1 MAVIVDPT
9 KCIGCGACVAEC
21 PVEAL
26 DLIDDLAVVDPEK
39 CENLGEC
46 VIICPVDALSL
57 PDLPVGDKEEQFAEN
72 GTAFKLNEPLPET
85 VKDYAAGGEQKT
97 TPAPDGSQTDED
109 VWSDVW
115 IIVEYNMG
123 KVAPVSWELLGEGRK
138 LADAVGCG
146 LSAVITGYQV
156 DSVIPQAFAYG
167 AEKVYTIDHSLL
179 QDYRTEPYMEAITS
193 LVTKYRPEIILMGAT
208 SMGRDVFPAVATKLQ
223 TGLTADCT
231 VLGIDPESNILLQT
245 RPAFGGNIM
254 ATILCR
260 TRRPQM
266 ATVRPRV
273 MKMPEKVSG
282 REGEVI
288 REEFN
293 FNETD
298 FHSKVIEFIP
308 SDAGN
313 AFLDK
318 AEIIVAVGLG
328 IGAQRNMTIAQDLAD
343 VLGATLAGTR
353 GAVEAGWL
361 THEQQVGQSGV
372 TVRPKVY
379 IAIGISGA
387 IQHLV
392 GMETSDFIIAIN
404 NDPEAAILKVANFGI
419 VGDFFQIVPELTAE
433 FKKHLENGVIN

>member
-1 MAVIVDPT
+1 MALIIEKS
-9 KCIGCGACVAEC
+9 KCIGCGACVVEC

-26 DLIDDLAVVDPEK
+26 DLVDGLAVVDSAK
-39 CENLGEC
+39 CIDCGKC
-46 VIICPVDALSL
+46 VSICPGDALSL
-57 PDLPVGDKEEQFAEN
+57 PDKPAKRNEKRDPAAGSKLDLKGD
-72 GTAFKLNEPLPET
+72 LPET
-85 VKDYAAGGEQKT
+85 VKDYAQGNEKKTIHSQVTPVAGG
-97 TPAPDGSQTDED
+97 D
-109 VWSDVW
+109 VWSGVW
-115 IIVEYNMG
+115 VIIEYNNG

-138 LADAVGCG
+138 LADTIGCG
-146 LSAVITGYQV
+146 LCGVVTGDQVDAVI
-156 DSVIPQAFAYG
+156 PEAFAYG
-167 AEKVYTIDHSLL
+167 AEKVYVVDHPVLK
-179 QDYRTEPYMEAITS
+179 DYRTEPYAEAMTS
-193 LVTKYRPEIILMGAT
+193 LVRKYQPEIILMGAT
-208 SMGRDVFPAVATKLQ
+208 SMGRDVFPAVATKMQ

-231 VLGIDPESNILLQT
+231 VLGIDPETKLLQQT

-260 TRRPQM
+260 KSRPQM

-273 MKMPEKVSG
+273 MAMPERIEG

-288 REEFN
+288 REEFS
-293 FNETD
+293 FNESD
-298 FHSKVIEFIP
+298 FRTKVLEFIP
-308 SDAGN
+308 SDAKS

-328 IGAQRNMTIAQDLAD
+328 INAKRNMVLAEELAD

-361 THEQQVGQSGV
+361 THDQQVGQSGV

-404 NDPEAAILKVANFGI
+404 NDPEASILKVANYGI
-419 VGDFFQIVPELTAE
+419 VGDLFQIVPAMTAE
-433 FKKHLENGVIN
+433 FKKRLQHGVAN

>member
-1 MAVIVDPT
+1 MAVIVDST

-26 DLIDDLAVVDPEK
+26 DLIDDLAVVDPGK

-288 REEFN
+288 CEEFN

>member
-1 MAVIVDPT
+1 MAVKVDQA

-39 CENLGEC
+39 CQNIGDC
-46 VIICPVDALSL
+46 VTICPVDALSL
-57 PDLPVGDKEEQFAEN
+57 PDLPLGEKAVPVAEP
-72 GTAFKLNEPLPET
+72 GAASKINEPLPDT
-85 VKDYAAGGEQKT
+85 IKDYAAGGEQKAET
-97 TPAPDGSQTDED
+97 APPIPGDNGDA
-109 VWSDVW
+109 WSGVW
-115 IIVEYNMG
+115 IIVEYSMG
-123 KVAPVSWELLGEGRK
+123 QVAPVSWELLGEGRK
-138 LADAVGCG
+138 LAYVVGCG
-146 LSAVITGYQV
+146 LSAVVAGYQV

-167 AEKVYTIDHSLL
+167 AEKVYVIDHPLL

-193 LVTKYRPEIILMGAT
+193 LAEKYRPEIILMGAT

-231 VLGIDPESNILLQT
+231 VLGIDPESKILQQT

-260 TRRPQM
+260 SKRPQM

-273 MKMPEKVSG
+273 MKMPDRSDG

-293 FNETD
+293 LSEKD
-298 FHSKVIEFIP
+298 FHTKVLEFIP
-308 SDAGN
+308 SDARN

-328 IGAQRNMTIAQDLAD
+328 LGAQRNMSIAQDLAD

-361 THEQQVGQSGV
+361 THEQQVGQSGI

-419 VGDFFQIVPELTAE
+419 VGDLFQLVPELTAE
-433 FKKHLENGVIN
+433 FKKRLAPGVVN